1 MLRTILA
8 LALTCFY
15 SASSAAQTWPQKPLT
30 LVHGFGA
37 GGNADS
43 VARLLAA
50 ALADTLGTSVVVDAK
65 PGAGGNIA
73 AEYVTRAAPDGY
85 TLILLTGGHAVSAA
99 LNKKLRYDP
108 VLDFS
113 FVSLI
118 GTFPFVVATRADSPI
133 TDMKSLIAAAKQ
145 APGKLTFSSVGFGS
159 TQHLTGELLAQ
170 SAGIKL
176 THVPY
181 RGGMQPLTDL
191 IGGQI
196 DLIVDTI
203 TVTGPAISAGTL
215 KGLGVSS
222 AEQWP
227 TLQQVP
233 PIAGTLPGFEVK
245 SWVGLAAP
253 AKTPT
258 DVVAKL
264 NAAVAKAVSDPAF
277 QAKLSQLGI
286 RAGASSPEAMMSFVS
301 SEAKRW
307 NTVIDAAGIE
317 RTQ

>member
-1 MLRTILA
+1 MLKKLLA
-8 LALTCFY
+8 VTAICLLPVT
-15 SASSAAQTWPQKPLT
+15 AQAQNWPQRPIT
-30 LVHGFGA
+30 LIHGFGA

-43 VARLLAA
+43 VARLLGAT
-50 ALADTLGTSVVVDAK
+50 LAETLGTTVVVDAK

-73 AEYVTRAAPDGY
+73 SEFVTRATPDGY
-85 TLILLTGGHAVSAA
+85 TLILLTGGHAVSSA

-108 VLDFS
+108 IGGFS

-133 TDMKSLIAAAKQ
+133 TDLKSLVAAAKKD
-145 APGKLTFSSVGFGS
+145 PGKLTFSSVGFGS
-159 TQHLTGELLAQ
+159 TQHLTGELLAL

-191 IGGQI
+191 IGGTI

-203 TVTGPAISAGTL
+203 TVTGPAVQAGTL

-222 AEQWP
+222 SKTWP
-227 TLQQVP
+227 TLPQVA
-233 PIAGTLPGFEVK
+233 PIANELPGFEVK

-253 AKTPT
+253 AGTPP
-258 DVVAKL
+258 DIVAKL
-264 NAAVAKAVSDPAF
+264 NDAVAKAAADPAF
-277 QAKLSQLGI
+277 QAKLTLLGI
-286 RAGASSPEAMMSFVS
+286 QAEASTSANMAAFVA
-301 SEAKRW
+301 SESKRW
-307 NTVIDAAGIE
+307 NDVIDRAGIE
-317 RTQ
+317 RAQ

>member
-1 MLRTILA
+1 MLKKLLVITLLCLA
-8 LALTCFY
+8 PTAGQ
-15 SASSAAQTWPQKPLT
+15 AQDWPQRPIT

-43 VARLLAA
+43 VARLLGST
-50 ALADTLGTSVVVDAK
+50 LAETLGATVVVDAK

-73 AEYVTRAAPDGY
+73 AEFATRAAPDGY
-85 TLILLTGGHAVSAA
+85 TLILLTGGHAVSSA

-108 VLDFS
+108 IAGFS

-118 GTFPFVVATRADSPI
+118 GSFPFVVATRSGGPI
-133 TDMKSLIAAAKQ
+133 TDFKSLIAAAKKH
-145 APGKLTFSSVGFGS
+145 PGKLTFSSVGFGS
-159 TQHLTGELLAQ
+159 TQHLTGELLAL

-203 TVTGPAISAGTL
+203 TVTGSAIDAGTL
-215 KGLGVSS
+215 KGLGISS
-222 AEQWP
+222 AQPWP
-227 TLQQVP
+227 TLPQVP
-233 PIAGTLPGFEVK
+233 PISDGLPEFEVK

-253 AKTPT
+253 ARTPT

-264 NAAVAKAVSDPAF
+264 NAVVAKAVADPAF
-277 QAKLSQLGI
+277 QSKLAVLGI
-286 RAGASSPEAMMSFVS
+286 QAEASTPEAMTKFVA
-301 SEAKRW
+301 SESQRW
-307 NTVIDAAGIE
+307 NAVIEKAGVQRID
-317 RTQ
+317 